1 MLGRRR
7 RLATRE
13 REEIDMKRAV
23 IAACVCLGVLALAA
37 PLFAQSGEIALTRQ
51 VIQTERQALVTAA
64 MELTEQEGAAFW
76 PLYREYRGAM
86 AKVGDRGQALIIDY
100 AAKYAM
106 LTDADAQVMLDE
118 MLAIDQ
124 ETLKVKKDYV
134 KKFGK
139 ILPAKRVARFFQI
152 ENKMDAII
160 RADLAEQ
167 IPLAR

>member
-1 MLGRRR
+1 
-7 RLATRE
+7 
-13 REEIDMKRAV
+13 MKRIV
-23 IAACVCLGVLALAA
+23 IMSVCLVVLALAA

-76 PLYREYRGAM
+76 PLYREYREAM
-86 AKVGDRGQALIIDY
+86 AKVGDRGQALIVDY
-100 AAKYAM
+100 AAKYAT

-124 ETLKVKKDYV
+124 DALKVRKDYV

-160 RADLAEQ
+160 RAELVQE